1 MVKSPVSNPPACGAV
16 TLVQAAAVQAASTV
30 VARGSAEDQPAAS
43 RFGHG
48 HALPPSFLD
57 LLHRLANSFRILG
70 TAPLAPINITVRDK
84 C

>member
-1 MVKSPVSNPPACGAV
+1 MVKSPVSNPPACSAV
-16 TLVQAAAVQAASTV
+16 NPVHAAAGQAASTV
-30 VARGSAEDQPAAS
+30 VASGSAEDQPAAN